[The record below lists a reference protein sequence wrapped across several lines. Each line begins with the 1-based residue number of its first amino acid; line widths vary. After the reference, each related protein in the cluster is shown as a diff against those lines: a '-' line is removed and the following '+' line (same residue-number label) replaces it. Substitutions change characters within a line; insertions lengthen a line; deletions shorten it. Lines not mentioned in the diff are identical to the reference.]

1 MMRPGMIGQPAC
13 GYVYCVWYSAMWV
26 WFGGTRRVC
35 VCVFF
40 VCVYTGVCVCGV
52 CEMRV

>member
-40 VCVYTGVCVCGV
+40 VCVSIRAYVYVEYV
-52 CEMRV
+52 K

>member
-35 VCVFF
+35 VCVL
-40 VCVYTGVCVCGV
+40 CASIRAYVYVEYVT
-52 CEMRV
+52 

>member
-35 VCVFF
+35 VCV
-40 VCVYTGVCVCGV
+40 CVLCASIRAYVYVEYV
-52 CEMRV
+52 K